1 MIVNTGIS
9 KWLPSTVQLKWSSHL
24 HTEWAGVRCFQH
36 SSFPFWEGQLSV
48 LRLTAWGLAVLS
60 QIFLAPARF
69 IFSDSENNCI
79 LTIKIMT
86 NIECLLQIRLCTVC
100 FICIVSSNT
109 CNTLWGSGIGA
120 FSFVCLKKSK
130 LLFCCSTNKAGWVGC
145 FLGDHSKKPSAGVI
159 ISPFENKNEI

>member
-9 KWLPSTVQLKWSSHL
+9 KWLPSTVQLKCSSPPPY
-24 HTEWAGVRCFQH
+24 GVSRSEMLPALFF
-36 SSFPFWEGQLSV
+36 SFLGRPVISAQ
-48 LRLTAWGLAVLS
+48 AYCGLAVLS

-69 IFSDSENNCI
+69 IFSDSENDCI

-86 NIECLLQIRLCTVC
+86 NIESLLQIRLCTVC

-109 CNTLWGSGIGA
+109 CNTLWGSGVGA
-120 FSFVCLKKSK
+120 FSFVCLKKSE

-159 ISPFENKNEI
+159 MSPFENKNEI